1 MSTLLIFAQIP
12 GMPIPPL
19 PPGFFWLMVTVGGLA
34 FGISKLFGSSKRR
47 SEEEH
52 IETRT
57 TPSNRSSRYQPPTED
72 IEVKLRKLG
81 SLRDQNLISEEE
93 YQRKRQEIIGKW

>member
-1 MSTLLIFAQIP
+1 VSTLLIFAQIP

-19 PPGFFWLMVTVGGLA
+19 PPGFLWLMVTVGGLA

-52 IETRT
+52 MVPIDLFA
-57 TPSNRSSRYQPPTED
+57 PYVGD
-72 IEVKLRKLG
+72 
-81 SLRDQNLISEEE
+81 
-93 YQRKRQEIIGKW
+93 GKQ

>member
-1 MSTLLIFAQIP
+1 VSTLLIFAQIP

-19 PPGFFWLMVTVGGLA
+19 PPGFLWLMVTVGGLA
-34 FGISKLFGSSKRR
+34 FGISKLFGPSKRR

-57 TPSNRSSRYQPPTED
+57 TPSHCSSRYQPPTED
-72 IEVKLRKLG
+72 IEVKLRKLA

-93 YQRKRQEIIGKW
+93 FQRKRQEIIGKW